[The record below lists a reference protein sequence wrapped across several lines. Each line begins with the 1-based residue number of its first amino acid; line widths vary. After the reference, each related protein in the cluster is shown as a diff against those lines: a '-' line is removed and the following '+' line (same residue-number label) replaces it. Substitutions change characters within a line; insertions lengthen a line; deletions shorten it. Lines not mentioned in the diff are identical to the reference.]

1 MDVEPRM
8 SRFRTLGWKSF
19 LGVAG
24 LALLGGCAQVGSP
37 AGGPKDETPPQLLE
51 TTPPIGATQVRPE
64 RLVLRFDEYVKAG
77 QWRPQLLVSPPLEGP
92 MDVVVRGRE
101 VELTWEAELRENTT
115 YVFQFGDGVVDVN
128 EGNPAQ
134 NLVHAF
140 STGPR
145 LDTLA
150 VMGTVRDGMDGSPE
164 VGTRVLLY
172 PEDLPLDSVL
182 AGVAPQFVGV
192 TNDQGQFSVGYL
204 PNGAYRVLA
213 VEDANRNY
221 AWDAGERAAVGP
233 VNAGA
238 GDTVALALV
247 AGETPGP
254 RAPYLSEA
262 RWDST
267 GFVTWKLSE
276 RLLPGDSLSWV
287 QPCSVELLEA
297 DRDVVR
303 AWGWSEASDSLVLQ
317 LVWHH
322 APLWP
327 KGEWWTDTVDVP
339 APRMTGLS
347 PLALKEKPL
356 GRWMPDALPSLTW
369 SAPVA
374 EVDVTRLALTVDSV
388 PLEPK
393 VEGPF
398 PSMKS
403 TLGNPELLS
412 WNAEVA
418 LTVLP
423 GALKRAGESEYNWP
437 EDTLDVVWSTKAK
450 SDVAEWVL
458 RLEGVNCP
466 GLLELA
472 DHQGVRLDVVAV
484 ASDTVL
490 TWPRLVP
497 GKVRA
502 TWWGDLDGDGVWRD
516 VDVPTWR
523 APEPVAKME
532 AVELRA
538 NWVVESSWR
547 LDSTACGPHP

>member
-1 MDVEPRM
+1 M
-8 SRFRTLGWKSF
+8 SRFRTLGWNSF

-24 LALLGGCAQVGSP
+24 LVLLGGCAQVGSP

-51 TTPPIGATQVRPE
+51 TEPPIGATQVRPE

-92 MDVVVRGRE
+92 MEVVVRGRE
-101 VELTWEAELRENTT
+101 VELTWEAELRKNTT
-115 YVFQFGDGVVDVN
+115 YVFQFGDGVVDMN

-192 TNDQGQFSVGYL
+192 ANDQGQFSVGYL

-233 VNAGA
+233 VNASA

-339 APRMTGLS
+339 APRKTGLS

-374 EVDVTRLALTVDSV
+374 EVDVTRLALTVDSIS
-388 PLEPK
+388 LEPK

-423 GALKRAGESEYNWP
+423 EALKRAGESEYNWP

-458 RLEGVNCP
+458 RLEGVDCP

>member
-1 MDVEPRM
+1 M
-8 SRFRTLGWKSF
+8 
-19 LGVAG
+19 
-24 LALLGGCAQVGSP
+24 
-37 AGGPKDETPPQLLE
+37 
-51 TTPPIGATQVRPE
+51 RPE
-64 RLVLRFDEYVKAG
+64 QLVLRFDEYVKAG

-92 MDVVVRGRE
+92 MDMVVRGRE

-140 STGPR
+140 STGPQ

-150 VMGTVRDGMDGSPE
+150 VTGTVRDGMDGSPE
-164 VGTRVLLY
+164 VGSRVLLY
-172 PEDLPLDSVL
+172 PKDLPLDSVL

-233 VNAGA
+233 VNASA

-287 QPCSVELLEA
+287 QPCSLELLEA

-303 AWGWSEASDSLVLQ
+303 AWGWSEGSDSLVLQ

-388 PLEPK
+388 PLESK
-393 VEGPF
+393 VEEPF

-458 RLEGVNCP
+458 RLEDVDCP
-466 GLLELA
+466 GVLELS

-484 ASDTVL
+484 VSDTVL
-490 TWPRLVP
+490 TWRRLVP

>member
-1 MDVEPRM
+1 MN
-8 SRFRTLGWKSF
+8 RFQTLGWKSV

-115 YVFQFGDGVVDVN
+115 YVFQFGDGVVDMN

-140 STGPR
+140 STGPH

-150 VMGTVRDGMDGSPE
+150 VMGTVRDGMDGGPE
-164 VGTRVLLY
+164 VGSRVLLY

-233 VNAGA
+233 VNASA

-388 PLEPK
+388 PLEPM

-423 GALKRAGESEYNWP
+423 GALKRAGESEHNWP

-458 RLEGVNCP
+458 RLEGVDCP

>member
-1 MDVEPRM
+1 M

-115 YVFQFGDGVVDVN
+115 YVFQFGVGVVDMN

-140 STGPR
+140 STGPH

-150 VMGTVRDGMDGSPE
+150 VTGTVRDGMDGSPE
-164 VGTRVLLY
+164 VGSRVLLY

-233 VNAGA
+233 VNASA
-238 GDTVALALV
+238 GDTLALDLV

-388 PLEPK
+388 PLEPLL
-393 VEGPF
+393 EGPF

-418 LTVLP
+418 LMVLP
-423 GALKRAGESEYNWP
+423 GALKRAGESEHNWP

>member
-1 MDVEPRM
+1 MR
-8 SRFRTLGWKSF
+8 RFQTLGWKSF
-19 LGVAG
+19 LGVVG
-24 LALLGGCAQVGSP
+24 LAMLGGCAQVGSP

-115 YVFQFGDGVVDVN
+115 YVFQFGDGVVDMN

-140 STGPR
+140 STGPH

-150 VMGTVRDGMDGSPE
+150 VTGTVRDGMDGSPE
-164 VGTRVLLY
+164 VGSRVLLY

-233 VNAGA
+233 VNASA

-374 EVDVTRLALTVDSV
+374 EVDVTRLALTVDSG
-388 PLEPK
+388 PKEPK

-490 TWPRLVP
+490 IWPRLVP

>member
-1 MDVEPRM
+1 MDLEPRM
-8 SRFRTLGWKSF
+8 NRFQTLGWKSV

-115 YVFQFGDGVVDVN
+115 YVFQFGDGVVDMN

-140 STGPR
+140 STGPH

-150 VMGTVRDGMDGSPE
+150 VMGTVRDGMDGGPE
-164 VGTRVLLY
+164 VGSRVLLY

-233 VNAGA
+233 VNASA

-339 APRMTGLS
+339 APRMTDLS

-374 EVDVTRLALTVDSV
+374 EVDVTRFALTVDSV

-458 RLEGVNCP
+458 RLEGVDCP

-472 DHQGVRLDVVAV
+472 DHQGVRLDVAAV

-516 VDVPTWR
+516 VDVPTWLV
-523 APEPVAKME
+523 PEPVAKME

>member
-1 MDVEPRM
+1 M
-8 SRFRTLGWKSF
+8 SRFQTLGWKSF

-24 LALLGGCAQVGSP
+24 LALLEGCAQVGSP

-77 QWRPQLLVSPPLEGP
+77 QWRPQLLVSPPFEGP

-115 YVFQFGDGVVDVN
+115 YVFQFGDGVVDMN

-140 STGPR
+140 STGPH

-164 VGTRVLLY
+164 VGSRVLLY

-233 VNAGA
+233 VNASA

-247 AGETPGP
+247 AGETLGP

-267 GFVTWKLSE
+267 GFVTWKLSG

-287 QPCSVELLEA
+287 QPCSVEVLEA

-303 AWGWSEASDSLVLQ
+303 AWGWSEESDSLVLQ

-339 APRMTGLS
+339 APRMTDLS

-388 PLEPK
+388 PLAPM

>member
-1 MDVEPRM
+1 MDLEPRM
-8 SRFRTLGWKSF
+8 NRFQTLGWKSV

-115 YVFQFGDGVVDVN
+115 YVFQFGDGVVDMN

-140 STGPR
+140 STGPH

-164 VGTRVLLY
+164 VGSRVLLY

-233 VNAGA
+233 VNASA

-388 PLEPK
+388 PLEPM

-458 RLEGVNCP
+458 RLEGVDCP

-472 DHQGVRLDVVAV
+472 DHQGVRLDVAAV

-516 VDVPTWR
+516 VDVPTWLV
-523 APEPVAKME
+523 PEPVAKME